1 MAIFSIR
8 KWRKNSK
15 GTGAIVEMS
24 YYDEASEKWLNVK
37 ANVPFAE
44 NYAGKNEDERPAALC
59 GIGKDG
65 ETLTIKVYRFDD
77 YVPEKKD
84 TGSDKNSK
92 KGGTGASKK
101 KNVEKDDDC
110 PF

>member
-24 YYDEASEKWLNVK
+24 YYDEAAKKWLNVK
-37 ANVPFAE
+37 TNVPFAE

-77 YVPEKKD
+77 YVPEKRETRGEEK
-84 TGSDKNSK
+84 SAKSEK
-92 KGGTGASKK
+92 GASKERNAK
-101 KNVEKDDDC
+101 TDDDC

>member
-1 MAIFSIR
+1 MAIYNLR

-24 YYDEASEKWLNVK
+24 YYDEAADKWLNVK
-37 ANVPFAE
+37 ANIPFAS

-59 GIGKDG
+59 AANGD
-65 ETLTIKVYRFDD
+65 TLTIKVYRFDD
-77 YVPEKKD
+77 WQPEAQATTTSNSNKK
-84 TGSDKNSK
+84 
-92 KGGTGASKK
+92 ASKK
-101 KNVEKDDDC
+101 NARAPMPPEIDDGD